1 MDLEPGNRRNP
12 TDCFPEGGKKKKI
25 ESLKQPV
32 QIHTASEGQS
42 TLILCHHV
50 SLPRSKRA
58 STELG
63 EDRRGLTKL
72 MRFKLDLKEEDEGKG
87 IPCP

>member
-1 MDLEPGNRRNP
+1 MRKRKLREAKYLAQG
-12 TDCFPEGGKKKKI
+12 
-25 ESLKQPV
+25 
-32 QIHTASEGQS
+32 HTASEGQS

-50 SLPRSKRA
+50 LLPRSKRA

-72 MRFKLDLKEEDEGKG
+72 MRFKLGLKEEDEGKG